1 MEVLCKFYLWGQVVV
16 YGLFDRKPFLHRV
29 PVVESV
35 TLMNIR
41 YGFDILYALLI
52 SIFINLVL
60 YLIGIEESDFVVRSV
75 YIGFLCVAVKILL
88 LIQLILTS
96 KI

>member
-1 MEVLCKFYLWGQVVV
+1 M
-16 YGLFDRKPFLHRV
+16 
-29 PVVESV
+29 VESV
-35 TLMNIR
+35 TLVNIR

-75 YIGFLCVAVKILL
+75 YIGFRYVAVKILL
-88 LIQLILTS
+88 LILLILTS